1 MTSFPITHGQN
12 AMHKFPFQAVEKC
25 PVSQAG
31 NKAYALP
38 LYVRSQKSLSFRV
51 FPASGDK
58 GINFLG
64 KEQTICKKLDVN
76 LGKTSLRLT
85 KNRKQVVFHA
95 EIAEIRRKD
104 ISFQIFL
111 SATPSGFSV

>member
-38 LYVRSQKSLSFRV
+38 LYVRSQKSLSFRG
-51 FPASGDK
+51 FSASADK

-64 KEQTICKKLDVN
+64 KEQTICKKFDVN
-76 LGKTSLRLT
+76 LRENIIEIDEKQEASGISRR
-85 KNRKQVVFHA
+85 NR
-95 EIAEIRRKD
+95 
-104 ISFQIFL
+104 
-111 SATPSGFSV
+111 